1 MKILQTLHISNPLSS
16 LSWLSLLSFF
26 SSQLLSFPGFNSY
39 YLLSRIKFGIRAW
52 LLIVFTIKRS
62 ICLRLTL
69 DWSKKKEETKE
80 ETLFIFSTSKQPPQT
95 QQIWSRLQRAST
107 PTGNSTSAPVTPR
120 PMAID
125 SPTGGD
131 SPRRR

>member
-69 DWSKKKEETKE
+69 D
-80 ETLFIFSTSKQPPQT
+80 
-95 QQIWSRLQRAST
+95 
-107 PTGNSTSAPVTPR
+107 
-120 PMAID
+120 
-125 SPTGGD
+125 
-131 SPRRR
+131 